1 MAHFMTKTV
10 DDIYTRTPPPKFTP
24 IGIVAGMVCTPYGA
38 LALAKRAPAMALWGA
53 RTLEE
58 IGKGKPEYGTPVVDT
73 RAAFTMRQAALQAM
87 HDSAYSLRAVLGRE
101 ARMMHS

>member
-10 DDIYTRTPPPKFTP
+10 DDIYARTPPPKFSTAGIIAGTIFP
-24 IGIVAGMVCTPYGA
+24 IYGA
-38 LALAKRAPAMALWGA
+38 PALAKRLPATVLWGA
-53 RTLEE
+53 RRLEE
-58 IGKGKPEYGTPVVDT
+58 LGKGKPEYGTPVVDT